1 MPVLLWIL
9 LWPLAEIAAFAMV
22 GDALGALNTVL
33 LVIVSGVAGLA
44 ILRRQGLAA
53 LMTART
59 AGPPTAGK
67 LLDGLAVALAGLLLL
82 LPGFLSDAVALALL
96 IPGVRQ
102 GLGALLARQIV
113 RSGGAFRF
121 RAGSGGQ
128 AAGHGPGHGPGFA
141 PGGGGSAGDPGV
153 IDVDFTEVAA
163 EPAPPERR
171 IENRRS

>member
-22 GDALGALNTVL
+22 GEAVGALNTVL
-33 LVIVSGVAGLA
+33 LVIVSGVVGLA

-59 AGPPTAGK
+59 DGPPTAGK
-67 LLDGLAVALAGLLLL
+67 LLDGLAVALAGVLLL

-96 IPGVRQ
+96 VPGVRQ
-102 GLGALLARQIV
+102 GLGALLARQIA
-113 RSGGAFRF
+113 RSGGEFRF
-121 RAGSGGQ
+121 RAGSGGPQ
-128 AAGHGPGHGPGFA
+128 HGPQRGGG
-141 PGGGGSAGDPGV
+141 PGGGGDPGV
-153 IDVDFTEVAA
+153 IDVDFTEVAG

-171 IENRRS
+171 IEDRRS

>member
-33 LVIVSGVAGLA
+33 LVVLSGAAGLA
-44 ILRRQGLAA
+44 ILRRQGVAA

-59 AGPPTAGK
+59 AGPPSAGK

-121 RAGSGGQ
+121 SAGASRP
-128 AAGHGPGHGPGFA
+128 GPGAGPSPGGA
-141 PGGGGSAGDPGV
+141 PGGGGPGV
-153 IDVDFTEVAA
+153 IDVDFTEVAS

-171 IENRRS
+171 IEDRRP

>member
-33 LVIVSGVAGLA
+33 LVILSGAAGLA

-67 LLDGLAVALAGLLLL
+67 LLDGLAVALAGVLLL

-102 GLGALLARQIV
+102 GLGALLVRQIA
-113 RSGGAFRF
+113 RSGGDFRF
-121 RAGSGGQ
+121 HAGSGRP
-128 AAGHGPGHGPGFA
+128 GPGSA
-141 PGGGGSAGDPGV
+141 PNSGPGV
-153 IDVDFTEVAA
+153 IDVDFTEVAS

-171 IENRRS
+171 IEERRS

>member
-33 LVIVSGVAGLA
+33 LVILSGAAGLA

-59 AGPPTAGK
+59 AGPPTAGG
-67 LLDGLAVALAGLLLL
+67 LLDGLAVALAGVLLL

-102 GLGALLARQIV
+102 GLGALLVRQIV
-113 RSGGAFRF
+113 RSGGDFRF
-121 RAGSGGQ
+121 RTGTSRP
-128 AAGHGPGHGPGFA
+128 GPGPGQGSA
-141 PGGGGSAGDPGV
+141 PRGGGGPGV
-153 IDVDFTEVAA
+153 IDVDFTEVAS

-171 IENRRS
+171 IEDRRS